1 MTGDKVISA
10 LIGLVG
16 AVSNNGRTEQ
26 TDEVIR
32 EAFLHLREPDRDED
46 MVRQIHTVKIVIGA
60 ECAVCKNPC
69 GNTSDYDM
77 TQFYGADEKVVG
89 AKQKLIETICGVMKE
104 SGEMTDSVYRGIA
117 YLGYP
122 VQPEECEELQQEIQ
136 EVYK

>member
-1 MTGDKVISA
+1 M
-10 LIGLVG
+10 
-16 AVSNNGRTEQ
+16 
-26 TDEVIR
+26 
-32 EAFLHLREPDRDED
+32 HLREPDREED
-46 MVRQIHTVKIVIGA
+46 MVRQIHAAKNVIA
-60 ECAVCKNPC
+60 PDCAVCKNPC

-89 AKQKLIETICGVMKE
+89 AKQKLVETICGVMKE

>member
-46 MVRQIHTVKIVIGA
+46 MVRQIHAAKNVIA
-60 ECAVCKNPC
+60 PDCAVCKNPC

-104 SGEMTDSVYRGIA
+104 SGEMTDFRCSRRSVKSCNRKFKRSTNNTKYF
-117 YLGYP
+117 
-122 VQPEECEELQQEIQ
+122 V
-136 EVYK
+136 KKS

>member
-1 MTGDKVISA
+1 MRCPTMA
-10 LIGLVG
+10 
-16 AVSNNGRTEQ
+16 EQ

-32 EAFLHLREPDRDED
+32 EAFLHLREPDREED
-46 MVRQIHTVKIVIGA
+46 MVRQIHAAKNVIA
-60 ECAVCKNPC
+60 PDCAVCKNPC

-77 TQFYGADEKVVG
+77 TQFYDADEKVVA
-89 AKQKLIETICGVMKE
+89 AKQELIVTICSVMEE
-104 SGEMTDSVYRGIA
+104 SGEITDSVYRGIA